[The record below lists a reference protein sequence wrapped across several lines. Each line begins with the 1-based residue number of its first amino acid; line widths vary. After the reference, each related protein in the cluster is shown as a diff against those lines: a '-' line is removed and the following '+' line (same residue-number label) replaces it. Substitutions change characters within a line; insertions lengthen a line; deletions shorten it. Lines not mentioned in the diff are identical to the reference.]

1 MNDKEIRS
9 VLSLYRAGETPA
21 DARFEEAKTAAKNN
35 PELARWWEKEQELDR
50 VIASKLSDIPLPAG
64 LANRLTAPPQPTEA
78 ARAPWRRSLLLAAAT
93 IVALAI
99 IFGSWRGPFQP
110 ADTLANYRGEMVS
123 FIKLTPALELKSND
137 FAQLTDFLK
146 RTGAPSNLSLPAGL
160 QKSEPIG
167 CRTLRF
173 RGHDVALVCF
183 KRSNGQLAHLFVLP
197 RSALPG
203 LPRNGEREYAQESD
217 WMTAAWSEGEDA
229 YLLMV
234 QGDRAELEKYF
245 SGL

>member
-9 VLSLYRAGETPA
+9 LLGLYRAGETPA
-21 DARFEEAKTAAKNN
+21 DARFEEAKTAAENN
-35 PELARWWEKEQELDR
+35 PELARWWENEKQLDR
-50 VIASKLSDIPLPAG
+50 AIAAKLSDIRLPAG
-64 LANRLTAPPQPTEA
+64 LAARLTAPARATEL

-110 ADTLANYRGEMVS
+110 ADSLANYRGEMVS
-123 FIKLTPALELKSND
+123 FIKLAPALELKSND

-146 RTGAPSNLSLPAGL
+146 RTGAPSNLALPAGL
-160 QKSEPIG
+160 QNAEPIG

-197 RSALPG
+197 RAALPG
-203 LPRNGEREYAQESD
+203 LPGKGERDYAQEND

-234 QGDRAELEKYF
+234 QGDRADLEKFF
-245 SGL
+245 SAF